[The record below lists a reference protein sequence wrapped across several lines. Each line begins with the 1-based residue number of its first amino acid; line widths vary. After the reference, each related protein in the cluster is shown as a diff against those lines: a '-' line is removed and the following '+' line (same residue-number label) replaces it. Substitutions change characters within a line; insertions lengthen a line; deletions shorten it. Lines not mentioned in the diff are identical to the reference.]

1 MPRKRRPVRFG
12 CVAAVL
18 VAVALG
24 WFGWTEYQRQLRDHP
39 ERFPWTPLRLSDPIG
54 RFTAAKLV
62 GLRQDPA
69 QCRSLLSDDGSHDL
83 AVPPRQSSEPECGFA
98 DGMELR
104 PDGPRFA
111 TYSGGLVTAC
121 PVAAALRIWEEQ
133 RVQPAAQRLFGAR
146 VVRIEH
152 FGSFSCRRLY
162 GRPDGG
168 WSEHATANAVD
179 IAGFRLSDGTRI
191 NVLRDW
197 SGGGD
202 KAAFLRTVRDG
213 ACDLFATTLSPDYN
227 AAHRDH
233 LHLDQALRGRTG
245 GGLCR

>member
-1 MPRKRRPVRFG
+1 MRSKRRPARVG
-12 CVAAVL
+12 CVLALLIAA
-18 VAVALG
+18 ALG
-24 WFGWTEYQRQLRDHP
+24 WFGWSEYQRQLRDHP
-39 ERFPWTPLRLSDPIG
+39 ERFPWTPLRLSDPVG

-62 GLRQDPA
+62 ALRQDPA
-69 QCRSLLSDDGSHDL
+69 LCRSLLSGDGSRDL
-83 AVPPRQSSEPECGFA
+83 TVAPRQSSEPECGMA
-98 DGMELR
+98 DGMALR
-104 PDGPRFA
+104 PDGPRSA
-111 TYSGGLVTAC
+111 TYPGGLVTAC
-121 PVAAALRIWEEQ
+121 PVAAALRLWE
-133 RVQPAAQRLFGAR
+133 RHTVQPAAERLFGAR
-146 VVRIEH
+146 VERIDH

-191 NVLRDW
+191 SVLRDW

-213 ACDLFATTLSPDYN
+213 ACDVFATTLSPDYN

-245 GGLCR
+245 GRLCR